1 MGKTIKEK
9 TIIKNK
15 LYSEHYNFEEYVK
28 EDMYC
33 ENENDFDEKYEKEEC
48 DLYISETAI
57 IIRNKILEYT
67 DNNFY
72 PLCEYLNFD
81 NIENYIKWL
90 LE

>member
-15 LYSEHYNFEEYVK
+15 MYSEYYNFEEDVK

-33 ENENDFDEKYEKEEC
+33 ENDFDEKYEKEYS
-48 DLYISETAI
+48 DLYISETSM

-67 DNNFY
+67 NNNFY

-81 NIENYIKWL
+81 NVENYIKWL